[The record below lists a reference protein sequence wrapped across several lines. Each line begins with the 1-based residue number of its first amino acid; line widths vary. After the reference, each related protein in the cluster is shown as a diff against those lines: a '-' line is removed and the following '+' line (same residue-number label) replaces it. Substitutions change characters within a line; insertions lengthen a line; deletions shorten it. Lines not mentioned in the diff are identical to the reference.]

1 MVQPIRFQPK
11 DPNMRHFYIS
21 FAKSIVRL
29 VGLGT
34 LMTGN
39 YFIAGAFLI
48 SAELLGIAEE
58 I

>member
-1 MVQPIRFQPK
+1 MVQPK

-21 FAKSIVRL
+21 IAKSIVRL
-29 VGLGT
+29 AGFGI
-34 LMTGN
+34 LMTGD
-39 YFIAGAFLI
+39 YVAAGGFLI

>member
-1 MVQPIRFQPK
+1 MVQPK

-21 FAKSIVRL
+21 IAKSMIRL
-29 VGLGT
+29 VAFGI
-34 LMTGN
+34 LMNGD
-39 YFIAGAFLI
+39 YFTAGGFLI

>member
-1 MVQPIRFQPK
+1 MVQPK

-21 FAKSIVRL
+21 IAKSIVRL
-29 VGLGT
+29 AGFVI
-34 LMTGN
+34 LMTGD
-39 YFIAGAFLI
+39 YFAAGAALI